1 MPAKNKFYKTF
12 YTEAEFKGY
21 ISKLEAEYIAAY
33 MKPIRHETFN
43 IGVGTG
49 TTYGV
54 DMAIIALGRLQE
66 EKGEIDHDFFIRF
79 LKAIEE
85 ASSDYCDLFDVD
97 ILENHDTDLWWS
109 GAKMD
114 QEIRGYVGENY
125 PAFEKRYGSELS
137 SLQPD
142 T

>member
-12 YTEAEFKGY
+12 YTEAEYKNY
-21 ISKLEAEYIAAY
+21 ISKLLAEYIAAY
-33 MKPIRHETFN
+33 MKPIRHNAFN
-43 IGVGTG
+43 TGVETG

-66 EKGEIDHDFFIRF
+66 EDGEIDHEFFIKF
-79 LKAIEE
+79 MKTIEE

-97 ILENHDTDLWWS
+97 ILENHDTELWWS

-114 QEIRGYVGENY
+114 QEIRQYVGDGY
-125 PAFEKRYGSELS
+125 PTFEKRYSHELGA
-137 SLQPD
+137 LQPD
-142 T
+142 A